1 MSMTGLQIGF
11 RKMLSFSRI
20 SCEVKERVK
29 IFERACRRVSC
40 YRAKIQRPHQH
51 HLRSRPHQVKLDIA
65 ASIRPVFISSEAHR
79 YGLYTRLF
87 TTIRDTF
94 DSCQQQLEQYVK
106 HTHLGSSRSP
116 PLLV

>member
-11 RKMLSFSRI
+11 RKMPSFLRI
-20 SCEVKERVK
+20 SGEVKEHGK
-29 IFERACRRVSC
+29 ILERACRRVSC
-40 YRAKIQRPHQH
+40 YRVKIQKPHQH
-51 HLRSRPHQVKLDIA
+51 HLRSSPHQVKLDIA
-65 ASIRPVFISSEAHR
+65 VSIHRVFVSNEAHR
-79 YGLYTRLF
+79 DGLFTKLF
-87 TTIRDTF
+87 TTVRDTI